1 MQLTVNNNKKPR
13 LFEFCLFFLI
23 IHRHFPS
30 PPNFFCHSVFRHAL
44 VFSHIV
50 GRRRRLS
57 SATKGES
64 LLKRSVVPTV

>member
-30 PPNFFCHSVFRHAL
+30 PPNFFVILCSDMLWF
-44 VFSHIV
+44 
-50 GRRRRLS
+50 
-57 SATKGES
+57 SAT
-64 LLKRSVVPTV
+64 LLAAAVV